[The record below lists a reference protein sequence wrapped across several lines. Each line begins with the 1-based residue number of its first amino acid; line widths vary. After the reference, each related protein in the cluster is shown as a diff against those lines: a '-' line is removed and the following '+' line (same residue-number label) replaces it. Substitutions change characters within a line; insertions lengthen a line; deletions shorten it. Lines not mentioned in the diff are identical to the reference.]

1 MQELRRGLYRWTAAH
16 PEWEPGAEK
25 DSVGDWLRDV
35 GCVAYD
41 AGDVVVLVDPLVDEW
56 QALDELVAG
65 RPVAVVTTMPG
76 HERSRAEVGARYPT
90 AAPRGIEP
98 VEIRGAGETM
108 VWIPE
113 HRALVPGDR
122 LIGDEAGGVRMCPPS
137 WLRYSSIA
145 HDELREA
152 LLPLLDLPVDLIL
165 VTHGEPVLTDGHAAL
180 ERALRPIAK

>member
-16 PEWEPGAEK
+16 PESEPGAEK

-90 AAPRGIEP
+90 AGPRRIDPEQLQC
-98 VEIRGAGETM
+98 VAGTT
-108 VWIPE
+108 
-113 HRALVPGDR
+113 HRLTQHRTTVPGDR
-122 LIGDEAGGVRMCPPS
+122 L
-137 WLRYSSIA
+137 
-145 HDELREA
+145 
-152 LLPLLDLPVDLIL
+152 
-165 VTHGEPVLTDGHAAL
+165 TDPA
-180 ERALRPIAK
+180 

>member
-1 MQELRRGLYRWTAAH
+1 MQELRPGLYRWTAPH

-25 DSVGDWLRDV
+25 DSPGDWPRDV

-41 AGDVVVLVDPLVDEW
+41 AGDVVVLVDPLVDDLRP
-56 QALDELVAG
+56 LDAIVAR
-65 RPVAVVTTMPG
+65 RPVALVTTMPG
-76 HERSRAEVGARYPT
+76 HERSKGEVGARYPA
-90 AAPRGIEP
+90 AAPRGVEP

-137 WLRYSSIA
+137 WLRYSSIT